1 MARPRRGDD
10 RSRPRHGRRPP
21 GRVAR
26 LRAPLVRDARPHP
39 HGPPHRRRPHRRRGG
54 VGRGRRVHGQDRAAV
69 TDDRAFLTTAI
80 NLAARSA
87 ETGGGPFGA
96 VVVTATGGLY
106 PAHNT
111 ATATHDPTAHAEVN
125 ALRAAGA
132 GEGTND
138 LTGAVLYS
146 SSEPCPMCLTAAL
159 WARVDRLVYAATIDY
174 AATAG
179 FDDSSF
185 YRQIRARSEERR
197 VGKA

>member
-1 MARPRRGDD
+1 M
-10 RSRPRHGRRPP
+10 
-21 GRVAR
+21 
-26 LRAPLVRDARPHP
+26 
-39 HGPPHRRRPHRRRGG
+39 
-54 VGRGRRVHGQDRAAV
+54 
-69 TDDRAFLTTAI
+69 TDDSTFLTTAI
-80 NLAARSA
+80 DLAARSA

-111 ATATHDPTAHAEVN
+111 VTATHDPTAHAEVN

-146 SSEPCPMCLTAAL
+146 SSEPCPMCLAAAL
-159 WARVDRLVYAATIDY
+159 WARIDRLVYAATIED

-185 YRQIRARSEERR
+185 YRQLREGVTDLELVHDNHPHRLRPFTAWLANTHRTDY
-197 VGKA
+197 